1 MSKGKLE
8 RATKNSYTLKEIE
21 RGLRFREL
29 LYSYAER
36 GDLDS
41 IHLLI
46 DADNALEQA
55 RPTAIQSEAVRLVWK
70 EDYTLAEAGALLGI
84 SAQGVRFNLQ
94 LLEIKIQRVLDKW
107 RAQADRGL
115 GK

>member
-8 RATKNSYTLKEIE
+8 RATKNSYTLREIE
-21 RGLRFREL
+21 RGIRYREL

-36 GDLDS
+36 GDVDS
-41 IHLLI
+41 IHLLV
-46 DADNALEQA
+46 DAEEALRQA
-55 RPTAIQSEAVRLVWK
+55 NPTDKQKEAVRLVWRESK
-70 EDYTLAEAGALLGI
+70 TLAEAGDILGI
-84 SAQGVRFNLQ
+84 TLHGVRFNLQ
-94 LLEIKIQRVLDKW
+94 LLEIKLQRVLDRW